1 MPTIDQ
7 RGFMQMGVP
16 ATEIVRLNDTE
27 QWDLINNT
35 VDAHPMHLHLVQF
48 QVVSRQTFTS
58 FVSAVT
64 DTVNG
69 IFGQPSY
76 APTGYATTAT
86 SDAQGVEPWEAGW
99 KDTIDC
105 PPGLVTTIKAK
116 FDIAGDKYVYHCHIL
131 SHEEHDMMRPLAVVD
146 PLPITWYNTGSGQV
160 YVQTTDG
167 AAVNGSAIVW
177 TEANTAWSIVGKGD
191 FNGDN
196 VRDYVWRNS
205 TSGQVY
211 VMLMSNNTAVSSG
224 AVVWTEPDAAWR
236 IVATGDLNGD
246 KKSDLIWWNNTTGQ
260 VFAMLMNGAAVSNNA
275 IIWTEPD
282 LNWKIVATGDLDGN
296 GMEDLIWWNGSN
308 GMVYGMLMNGL
319 SVSSSAIIWTEPDV
333 INWRIVGTGDLDGDG
348 KSDLVWRNRSTGM
361 LWAMLMNGFT
371 ISSSGSP
378 WIEPDLNWEIVSID
392 KYSVDLKADLLWR
405 NKTNGQV
412 FLLPMNG
419 LAAAS
424 GGSVIWTEPS
434 VAWRIAG
441 TTEWKNNVYG
451 VGVVTP

>member
-1 MPTIDQ
+1 MDLMPGERLDVLVDLTGNAPGTKIVMQNIGPDSPYGGPAAGDPPSVDIPEIMEFNVITLASTNSLAPSAAMNLRPVSGAVVPLVPTPGTAVRKIALEEIVDQYGRTMPTIDQ

-167 AAVNGSAIVW
+167 AAVSGSAIVW
-177 TEANTAWSIVGKGD
+177 TEADTAWSIVGKGD
-191 FNGDN
+191 LNGDN

-282 LNWKIVATGDLDGN
+282 LN
-296 GMEDLIWWNGSN
+296 
-308 GMVYGMLMNGL
+308 
-319 SVSSSAIIWTEPDV
+319 
-333 INWRIVGTGDLDGDG
+333 
-348 KSDLVWRNRSTGM
+348 
-361 LWAMLMNGFT
+361 
-371 ISSSGSP
+371 
-378 WIEPDLNWEIVSID
+378 
-392 KYSVDLKADLLWR
+392 
-405 NKTNGQV
+405 
-412 FLLPMNG
+412 
-419 LAAAS
+419 
-424 GGSVIWTEPS
+424 
-434 VAWRIAG
+434 
-441 TTEWKNNVYG
+441 
-451 VGVVTP
+451 